1 MTAAEESS
9 RKFDEISTQLVDV
22 RIALAALT
30 AETRAANSQ
39 AASRDASHT
48 DHEMRLR
55 KVERAVWLAA
65 GAGLVGGGALGTIA
79 SQILGGS

>member
-1 MTAAEESS
+1 MTSAEESS
-9 RKFDEISTQLVDV
+9 RKWDEISTQLVDV
-22 RIALAALT
+22 RIGLAALT
-30 AETRAANSQ
+30 AETRAAN
-39 AASRDASHT
+39 AAAAVRDSSHA

-65 GAGLVGGGALGTIA
+65 GAGLVGGGALGTLA